1 MQKFKQW
8 VKDNQDLIALGAL
21 VGMATAATIGVVVIT
36 KKHVATQNLIALGAL
51 VGMVTAAT
59 IGVVVITRKTVATQ
73 NRIASPFVPPAKNP
87 LPEQFQDHDY
97 AGLLSVG
104 QKGDLWAH
112 IDSDPAMEPFK
123 IGHID
128 FENKMAY
135 YSEYPHA
142 GPCPEALGLDPTEI
156 GLDAAKISLIGAAD
170 PVTGA
175 VSDAAM
181 ETARLAANEAMLKAS
196 Q

>member
-1 MQKFKQW
+1 MQNIKQW

-36 KKHVATQNLIALGAL
+36 RKSVATQNLIAS
-51 VGMVTAAT
+51 
-59 IGVVVITRKTVATQ
+59 R
-73 NRIASPFVPPAKNP
+73 VPAPGTKYSVPDKFSGHN
-87 LPEQFQDHDY
+87 F
-97 AGLLSVG
+97 AGLVSQG
-104 QKGDLWAH
+104 EQGDLWAH

-142 GPCPEALGLDPTEI
+142 GPCPEAVSAAELPSGVVDLNNLDSVE
-156 GLDAAKISLIGAAD
+156 
-170 PVTGA
+170 
-175 VSDAAM
+175 AAM
-181 ETARLAANEAMLKAS
+181 VAQETANA
-196 Q
+196 